1 MLRDKLFDETQL
13 YARLEAI
20 VQAEDLPETRMA
32 LPYMREKHAGQYR
45 VPPRGSEVQLPYY
58 AHPALMACQAYA
70 MGVKDDT
77 ILATALLHDVCEDCD
92 VRPEELPFSEAVQT
106 AVRLLTKGNEF
117 VFTSDLNAVME
128 GYFAD
133 EQRRLELVFALIDM
147 RHPPSAD
154 DLNMLDFL
162 TQSEIPYV
170 VVLTKAD
177 KLRPAERKKRMERFA
192 EEIPYFEQL
201 TCVPF
206 SAVTGEGTDTL
217 REIIEEVSSDE

>member
-128 GYFAD
+128 GYFAGI
-133 EQRRLELVFALIDM
+133 R
-147 RHPPSAD
+147 
-154 DLNMLDFL
+154 
-162 TQSEIPYV
+162 
-170 VVLTKAD
+170 
-177 KLRPAERKKRMERFA
+177 
-192 EEIPYFEQL
+192 
-201 TCVPF
+201 
-206 SAVTGEGTDTL
+206 TDTTSMFVKCLDRCNNLSTMAGSFSVPKMCRYIDETEEYILPLLNILEEKAPELSNAVFLL
-217 REIIEEVSSDE
+217 RYQMLALVETQKAFLKL